1 MNIGLKHLQ
10 TLLNVLR
17 QLHTKM
23 SMIIAI
29 WTALSIVVSL
39 NMLILLRLLLC
50 SLITFL
56 SHKLYF
62 YQIQMTLLLHQLHQ
76 FSNINTFLNT

>member
-17 QLHTKM
+17 QLHAKM

-29 WTALSIVVSL
+29 WTALSIVMSL

-56 SHKLYF
+56 SHKLHF
-62 YQIQMTLLLHQLHQ
+62 YQIQMTLLLHHLHQ